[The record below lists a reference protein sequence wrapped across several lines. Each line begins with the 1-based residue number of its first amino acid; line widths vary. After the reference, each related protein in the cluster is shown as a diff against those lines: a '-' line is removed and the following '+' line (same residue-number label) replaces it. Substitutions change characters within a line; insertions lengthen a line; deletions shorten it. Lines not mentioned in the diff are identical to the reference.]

1 MLGVSTYWREGGR
14 DTVTGD
20 SLKKLHEL
28 ILLADVV
35 SPWSVGRY
43 ETIANAQAYS
53 DQTLLQ
59 DIKWLDSYG
68 ITMMPVIF
76 PGFSWHNLQA
86 SGENP
91 QHPGPYNQIP
101 RKQKGE
107 YFLEVQ
113 GISDIRV
120 GAKTLYVA
128 MFD

>member
-91 QHPGPYNQIP
+91 
-101 RKQKGE
+101 
-107 YFLEVQ
+107 
-113 GISDIRV
+113 
-120 GAKTLYVA
+120 
-128 MFD
+128 